1 MTKKYRVR
9 VEVLSLKT
17 LDVEVSGNSP
27 EDAKKVV
34 KSALDDYGTSAE
46 SLLLSQQDDQDRGLC
61 FRMQLVSEEVTVK
74 EAEVVQDEDD
84 FLLPGVLEAMGIG

>member
-1 MTKKYRVR
+1 MTTKYRVR

-27 EDAKKVV
+27 ENAKEVV

-46 SLLLSQQDDQDRGLC
+46 SLLMIQDDEQDRGLC
-61 FRMQLVSEEVTVK
+61 VRMKLVSEEVTVK
-74 EAEVVQDEDD
+74 EAEVIQEEDD

>member
-17 LDVEVSGNSP
+17 LDVEVGGNSP

-34 KSALDDYGTSAE
+34 KSALDDYGNSAD
-46 SLLLSQQDDQDRGLC
+46 SLLMIQDDEQDRGFC
-61 FRMQLVSEEVTVK
+61 CRMKLVSEEVTVK